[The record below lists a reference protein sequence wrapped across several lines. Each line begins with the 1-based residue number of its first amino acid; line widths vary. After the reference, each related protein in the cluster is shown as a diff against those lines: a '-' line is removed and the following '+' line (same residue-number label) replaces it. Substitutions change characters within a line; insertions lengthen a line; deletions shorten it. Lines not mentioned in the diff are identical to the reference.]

1 MLGVAV
7 VRKAAGF
14 TLIELM
20 VVLAIIGILVS
31 LAFPSF
37 SQQILQDRIVTT
49 ANQLNSVYKYAR
61 SEAVKQERPIK
72 LVVNNNLWQVTLNE
86 AGADTVLKEFA
97 ITKAGVTVNLIALTV
112 SASGEVDQQAQIDI
126 KDNHTNTTDYVMCVL
141 KSGQNWLAESS
152 KGCA

>member
-7 VRKAAGF
+7 VHKAAGF

-37 SQQILQDRIVTT
+37 SQQILQDRIITT
-49 ANQLNSVYKYAR
+49 ANQLNGVYKYAR
-61 SEAVKQERPIK
+61 SEAVKQERQIK

-86 AGADTVLKEFA
+86 AGSDTVLKEFA
-97 ITKAGVTVNLIALTV
+97 ITKAGVTVNLIALTI

-126 KDNHTNTTDYVMCVL
+126 KDNHTNTIDYIMCVL
-141 KSGQNWLAESS
+141 KSGQNWLVESS